1 LTRNNPIHEK
11 RCKRCQAL
19 NERFKFLS
27 TKGKPSATLRV
38 LEGSRWIALKESA
51 MWFLNMHRIAEW
63 LFTSGTGLALLIT
76 AGIGVFLGCCVSCM
90 CEPTEEKDDIFHKE
104 VV

>member
-1 LTRNNPIHEK
+1 
-11 RCKRCQAL
+11 
-19 NERFKFLS
+19 
-27 TKGKPSATLRV
+27 
-38 LEGSRWIALKESA
+38 

-76 AGIGVFLGCCVSCM
+76 AGIGVFLSCCLSCV
-90 CEPTEEKDDIFHKE
+90 CEPRKEHDEIFHHK

>member
-1 LTRNNPIHEK
+1 VET
-11 RCKRCQAL
+11 
-19 NERFKFLS
+19 LS
-27 TKGKPSATLRV
+27 YIKVSRDI
-38 LEGSRWIALKESA
+38 EGSALKESA
-51 MWFLNMHRIAEW
+51 MWFLNVHRIAEW

-90 CEPTEEKDDIFHKE
+90 CEPTQEKDDIFHKE